1 MNDYRTI
8 RGTSTGEY
16 EEKHSRFIAAAAFA
30 DTEEKAL
37 AFLEKIRAENRTAR
51 HNVFAYCLREGNRVR
66 YSDDGEPAKTAGTP
80 VLECIQHRELN
91 DVIVVVTRYFGGIL
105 LGTGGL
111 VRAYTAAAG
120 AALDAA
126 QVVTVRACVKCRI
139 TVDYSLYERAMLLIN
154 GAGAQPEE
162 PVFTDKVEL
171 CFVLPAGQEQPLIPA
186 FRELTRGAAQLEC
199 SEPFYR
205 PF

>member
-1 MNDYRTI
+1 MEDYRTI
-8 RGTSTGEY
+8 RGTSVGEY

-30 DTEEKAL
+30 DSEEKAL

-80 VLECIQHRELN
+80 VLECIQHRELK

-111 VRAYTAAAG
+111 VRAYTAAAS

-126 QVVTVRACVKCRI
+126 QVVTVRACVKCSI
-139 TVDYSLYERAMLLIN
+139 TVDYSLYERAMLLVN
-154 GAGAQPEE
+154 GAGAQAEE
-162 PVFTDKVEL
+162 PEFTDRVTL
-171 CFVLPAGQEQPLIPA
+171 RFVLPSGQEQPLIPA
-186 FRELTRGAAQLEC
+186 FRELTRGAGQLEC
-199 SEPFYR
+199 SEPFYT